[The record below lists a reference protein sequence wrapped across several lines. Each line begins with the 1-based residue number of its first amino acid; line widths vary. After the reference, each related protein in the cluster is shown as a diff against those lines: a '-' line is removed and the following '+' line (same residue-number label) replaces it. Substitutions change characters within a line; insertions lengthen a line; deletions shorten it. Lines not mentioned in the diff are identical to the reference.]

1 MKRKD
6 REAFEADERRLLE
19 KKREEKRASAL
30 AREEEEATVRAISRA
45 CLLATVASV
54 TVAAVPAEEVG
65 RGSGRGEIGNEGRQE
80 KQRPER
86 RGAVGRR
93 AAAAKQGADPA
104 EGG

>member
-1 MKRKD
+1 MKRKA

-19 KKREEKRASAL
+19 KQREEKRASAL
-30 AREEEEATVRAISRA
+30 AREEAEATVRAISRA

-65 RGSGRGEIGNEGRQE
+65 RGSGRGEIGNEGCQA
-80 KQRPER
+80 KQPER